1 MKYTLKK
8 SLGQHFLKDESI
20 AQDIAEAI
28 LSLAPAHLLEIG
40 PGGGAITKYFIK
52 HKNIAF
58 KAFDVDEE
66 KINYLKYHYPESTSS
81 FILQDIL
88 KASVPFDDSFIIA
101 GNFPYNISSQILFK
115 VLEWKEHVPYVV
127 GMFQKEVADR
137 VAAKEGSKIYGITS
151 VLVQAFYEVEL
162 LFNVEAS
169 AFNPPPKVRSAVI
182 KLTRRNDYPAMTTE
196 KDFFLLV
203 KTAFQQRRK
212 MLRNGLKS
220 LFSQEIL
227 QDPLFEK
234 RAEQLSVKDFADL
247 TFKLKQ
253 SSGQSN

>member
-20 AQDIAEAI
+20 AAHIADAI
-28 LSLAPAHLLEIG
+28 LSLEPSQLLEIG

-58 KAFDVDEE
+58 KAYDVDEE
-66 KINYLKYHYPESTSS
+66 KIAYLKYHYPESAAS
-81 FILQDIL
+81 FLLQDIL
-88 KASVPFDDSFIIA
+88 KASVPFDGSFIIA

-115 VLEWKEHVPYVV
+115 VLEWKACVPYVV

-137 VAAKEGSKIYGITS
+137 VAAKEGSKTYGITS
-151 VLVQAFYEVEL
+151 VLVQAFYDVEL
-162 LFNVEAS
+162 LFNVEPS

-182 KLTRRNDYPAMTTE
+182 KMTRRNDYPAMTDE

-220 LFSQEIL
+220 LFSQEVL

-234 RAEQLSVKDFADL
+234 RAEQLSVKDFAAL
-247 TFKLKQ
+247 TFRLNK
-253 SSGQSN
+253 SSSS